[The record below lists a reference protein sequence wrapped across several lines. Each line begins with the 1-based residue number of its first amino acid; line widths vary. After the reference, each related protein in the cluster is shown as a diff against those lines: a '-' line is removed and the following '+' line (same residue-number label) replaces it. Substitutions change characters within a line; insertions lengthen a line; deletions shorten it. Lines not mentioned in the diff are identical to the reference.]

1 VGRLF
6 TPSHRAAPA
15 VGLFCRDDG
24 VPVPAS
30 PPRAAGRLRLTNGM
44 SIPERL
50 CAVDRLIPADVLRY
64 LSVVP
69 SEELS

>member
-1 VGRLF
+1 
-6 TPSHRAAPA
+6 
-15 VGLFCRDDG
+15 
-24 VPVPAS
+24 
-30 PPRAAGRLRLTNGM
+30 M